1 MATDIVGSLFGVTP
15 EALETTRQQQMRE
28 QALALAQLTPQ
39 QQITYG
45 ASLAGEQFGRGV
57 GGLLGAEDPMLNLV
71 KQRQA
76 VSSTINWADPN
87 SVMSAIAKLKDTD
100 PQGAITLAQE
110 LRKMQES
117 GALVAQRNAAANRE
131 KQQAI
136 PSSIQ
141 VANELAGI
149 DVTEKF
155 LNEQPDSPAKDQ
167 ALRVLK
173 IRKDALT
180 KQQPSYAP
188 TELQKLQEYRKALQD
203 QKAPQSQI
211 DEVNA
216 LIKSLPGKGQSA
228 NITNILGDKK
238 VESIPDFRTK
248 VIATIKPQLDVVNST
263 DQALEQLQLS
273 VNENNPAA
281 FNAARLQLAKA
292 IGGGTDISNKEIQAA
307 GGDPSI
313 YGKLIDTTSVL
324 FTGTPST
331 ETQKNIEKTLRA
343 LQMVA
348 KKKAND
354 EIKVQ
359 IRLGVNSKIG
369 SESELNEA
377 FDFPQLRDKTDIGTD
392 VQARAKA
399 LLEERRKKQSQPE

>member
-15 EALETTRQQQMRE
+15 ESIDEARQKQMRE
-28 QALALAQLTPQ
+28 QAIEFAQLTPEQ
-39 QQITYG
+39 QVNYG
-45 ASLAGEQFGRGV
+45 AYFGGQQLGRAV
-57 GGLLGAEDPMLNLV
+57 GGLLGAQDPMLNLV

-76 VSSTINWADPN
+76 VSSTINWADPT

-155 LNEQPDSPAKDQ
+155 LNEQPDSPDKEQ

-248 VIATIKPQLDVVNST
+248 VMATIKPQLDVVNST

-313 YGKLIDTTSVL
+313 YGKLIDTTSAL
-324 FTGTPST
+324 FTGTPSI

-369 SESELNEA
+369 SESELKEA
-377 FDFPQLRDKTDIGTD
+377 FDFPQLRDTTAIGTD

-399 LLEERRKKQSQPE
+399 LLEERRKKQSQPK

>member
-45 ASLAGEQFGRGV
+45 ASLAGQQFGRGV

-76 VSSTINWADPN
+76 VSSTINWADPT

-155 LNEQPDSPAKDQ
+155 LNEQPDSPDKDQ

-188 TELQKLQEYRKALQD
+188 TELQKLQEYRKDLQD

-238 VESIPDFRTK
+238 IESIPDFRTK
-248 VIATIKPQLDVVNST
+248 VIATIKPQLNVVDST

-348 KKKAND
+348 KKKAKD

-399 LLEERRKKQSQPE
+399 LLEERRKKQSQPK